1 MEFWRGIRT
10 PDASSLDGENLE
22 NWAMLQRSFRPRIE
36 MLLQRKKKRNLL
48 INNCEKKNVNLTSHS
63 RNELQN
69 FILHIFESLSFHLF
83 ISICSLYPI
92 KKINPTSI
100 SF

>member
-36 MLLQRKKKRNLL
+36 MLLRRKKKG
-48 INNCEKKNVNLTSHS
+48 
-63 RNELQN
+63 
-69 FILHIFESLSFHLF
+69 IF
-83 ISICSLYPI
+83 
-92 KKINPTSI
+92 
-100 SF
+100 

>member
-63 RNELQN
+63 RNDRITK
-69 FILHIFESLSFHLF
+69 FHSTYIRIFVFPSVYFHLF
-83 ISICSLYPI
+83 VISD
-92 KKINPTSI
+92 
-100 SF
+100 